1 MKLFR
6 SVAVTAAVLSGLA
19 LGIGSAFAQ
28 ESKYDWKACQA
39 DIEKFCKNAKGDEKI
54 WSCLEDYDSKLSRA
68 CDAVH
73 TKYEVITGKKK

>member
-39 DIEKFCKNAKGDEKI
+39 DIEKFCKNAKGDEKSGLA
-54 WSCLEDYDSKLSRA
+54 WRSTTASFPVPATRCTQS
-68 CDAVH
+68 
-73 TKYEVITGKKK
+73 TK